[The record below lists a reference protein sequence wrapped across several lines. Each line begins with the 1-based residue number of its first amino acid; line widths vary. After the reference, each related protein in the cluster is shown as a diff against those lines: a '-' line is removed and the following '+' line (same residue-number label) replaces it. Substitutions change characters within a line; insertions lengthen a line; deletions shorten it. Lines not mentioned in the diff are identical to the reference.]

1 MSQKTSSSP
10 ESETGDL
17 FEIPAEVRERT
28 TPRRKRIYRT
38 LDTWVLAPLRVAIDD
53 VRMPVGSAIVVFF
66 VLLGTVGVQFV
77 SEPSLNEAP
86 PYTGAFSG
94 GVSAI
99 TNEGG
104 WIDFVQTSL
113 FGTAIQVPWFELYYP
128 LGTDRLG
135 QSVAKQI
142 VHGTPA
148 MLKMALAGAVFATGV
163 ALVIGT
169 VAGYKG
175 GKVDTVLMTITDI
188 VLTIPGLPLIV
199 LLAAIYQ
206 PQDPFLI
213 GVLLAIDNWPGLARA
228 LRSQVLTIRTESY
241 VEAARAMGIS
251 SSSVLKRDIVPQLMP
266 YTLINSANAAR
277 GVIFESVALY
287 FLGLLPFGETF
298 NWGVM
303 MNQAYQAGALANI
316 DRAGHWLFV
325 PMLTLTLF
333 SFGLII
339 LSQGLDRVFNPQL
352 RARHAKTVGG
362 DEVEDVDIMD
372 VGGDEGGGG
381 DIMDVGGGEGGDGD
395 MD

>member
-1 MSQKTSSSP
+1 MSQKTSTSP

-28 TPRRKRIYRT
+28 TPRKERIYRKI
-38 LDTWVLAPLRVAIDD
+38 DTWLLAPFRIAIDD
-53 VRMPVGSAIVVFF
+53 VRMPIGSMIVVFF

-77 SEPSLNEAP
+77 PEPSLNEAP
-86 PYTGAFSG
+86 PFTGAFSG
-94 GVSAI
+94 GMSAI

-104 WIDFVQTSL
+104 WIDFVQTPL
-113 FGTAIQVPWFELYYP
+113 FGTGIQVPWFELYYP
-128 LGTDRLG
+128 LGTNRLG

-148 MLKMALAGAVFATGV
+148 MLKMALAGAIFATGV
-163 ALVIGT
+163 ALIIGT

-175 GKVDTVLMTITDI
+175 GMVDTVLMTITDI

-213 GVLLAIDNWPGLARA
+213 GVLLAIDNWPALARA

-251 SSSVLKRDIVPQLMP
+251 SSSVLERDVVPQLMP

-287 FLGLLPFGETF
+287 FLGLLPFGSTF

-303 MNQAYQAGALANI
+303 MNQAYRAGALANI
-316 DRAGHWLFV
+316 DRAGHWLFA
-325 PMLTLTLF
+325 PMFALTLF

-362 DEVEDVDIMD
+362 DEDEDVDIMN
-372 VGGDEGGGG
+372 
-381 DIMDVGGGEGGDGD
+381 
-395 MD
+395 

>member
-1 MSQKTSSSP
+1 MSQKTSQSP

-17 FEIPAEVRERT
+17 FEIPAEVREQT
-28 TPRRKRIYRT
+28 TPRGKRIYRR
-38 LDTWVLAPLRVAIDD
+38 LDTWVLAPIRVAMADW
-53 VRMPVGSAIVVFF
+53 RMPIGSLIVVFF
-66 VLLGTVGVQFV
+66 ALLGTVGVQFI

-94 GVSAI
+94 GLSAI

-104 WIDFVQTSL
+104 WIDFVQISL
-113 FGTAIQVPWFELYYP
+113 FGTGIQIPWFELYYP
-128 LGTDRLG
+128 LGTGRLG
-135 QSVAKQI
+135 QGIGKQI

-148 MLKMALAGAVFATGV
+148 MLKMAIAGAVFATGV

-175 GKVDTVLMTITDI
+175 GKVDTVLMTISDI
-188 VLTIPGLPLIV
+188 VMTIPALPLIV

-206 PQDPFLI
+206 PTDPFVI

-241 VEAARAMGIS
+241 VEAGRAMGVPS
-251 SSSVLKRDIVPQLMP
+251 SSILKRDIVPQLMP
-266 YTLINSANAAR
+266 YTLINTANAAR

-287 FLGLLPFGETF
+287 FLGLLPFGKTF

-303 MNQAYQAGALANI
+303 MNRAYQAGALSNI
-316 DRAGHWLFV
+316 DRAGHWLFA
-325 PMLTLTLF
+325 PMIMLTLF

-352 RARHAKTVGG
+352 RARHSKTVGG
-362 DEVEDVDIMD
+362 DEEENADITD
-372 VGGDEGGGG
+372 HTPDLTSE
-381 DIMDVGGGEGGDGD
+381 
-395 MD
+395 